1 MLVTRQDILLLKK
14 LSITTDAVAID
25 TIPNTFKTDFQTFF
39 FGKTFLKK
47 DNVLFA
53 YPHDIKKWTLFM
65 FNKYNG

>member
-25 TIPNTFKTDFQTFF
+25 TIPNTFKNDFQTYFY
-39 FGKTFLKK
+39 GKTFFKK
-47 DNVLFA
+47 NNILFA
-53 YPHDIKKWTLFM
+53 YPHDIKKWALFM